1 MTDAMSADNVMSMD
15 KLPDL
20 RTRLERLDAQ
30 RICLRITD
38 RHWDKMKK
46 QARKSPKPLD
56 VALQS
61 ELDRCAHAI
70 QQHYLSVIRGKA

>member
-1 MTDAMSADNVMSMD
+1 MSDAKTVDNIVSLD
-15 KLPDL
+15 RLPDL
-20 RTRLERLDAQ
+20 RARLERLDAQ

-38 RHWDKMKK
+38 KHWDKLKQ

-61 ELDRCAHAI
+61 ELDRCAHWI
-70 QQHYLSVIRGKA
+70 QQHYLALLRGKL